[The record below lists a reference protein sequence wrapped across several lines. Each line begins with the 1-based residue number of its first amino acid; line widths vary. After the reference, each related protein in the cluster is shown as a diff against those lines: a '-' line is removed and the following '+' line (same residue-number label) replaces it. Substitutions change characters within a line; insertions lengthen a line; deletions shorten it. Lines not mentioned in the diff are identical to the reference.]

1 MFYNFTTKA
10 GPLHPLFVYSLSIAL
25 SVGQGGKEGQFLFIV
40 LLRKVTMKEMHWL
53 HSAHRDMQHL
63 RLLGMWAESVFLSY
77 FVTALKTLI
86 LNFLSS
92 KFSFILYSTI
102 LYSSLQFL

>member
-40 LLRKVTMKEMHWL
+40 LLRKVTMKEMVAFSSQGHATFTSPW
-53 HSAHRDMQHL
+53 HVGR
-63 RLLGMWAESVFLSY
+63 VCIF
-77 FVTALKTLI
+77 I
-86 LNFLSS
+86 LFCYRIENPHI
-92 KFSFILYSTI
+92 KFSEF
-102 LYSSLQFL
+102 